1 MSHIAGDKYRA
12 PRIATK
18 NPGDVVRERA
28 NWVVEEFLLR
38 SNGAIERPFLP
49 LPIPFPHNVHL
60 ACEPLKLG
68 CCSKTRCPCTVT
80 ETNTDC
86 ERRVKRD

>member
-1 MSHIAGDKYRA
+1 M
-12 PRIATK
+12 
-18 NPGDVVRERA
+18 RERA

-38 SNGAIERPFLP
+38 SNGAIERSLP
-49 LPIPFPHNVHL
+49 PSSDSLSLRNVHL
-60 ACEPLKLG
+60 ACELLKLG
-68 CCSKTRCPCTVT
+68 CCSKTRCPCTVS